1 MFYKKEK
8 EAEFKQ
14 LSGYE
19 VEEGWYPRVT
29 KIMEIKSKPA
39 LYRFYSA
46 VGFDNGEKIKEKSAT
61 EGTMVH
67 EAVQKIMIGE
77 NPIVPLEIKPAIDA
91 FIKFKERNLIEAYP
105 ELIEKRVIH
114 NYFRYAGTVDAIV
127 NLNGRFG
134 VLDIKTSQSIYRDYN
149 LQTAAYFDAL
159 KEKFPE
165 LSARWILRID
175 QSQKCISCGS
185 VLRTKGGRKKITKP
199 FPYTNGMC
207 KEEEHVWSDPQG
219 IIELSESPVSHEND
233 FEAFLGAKRLWEWEN
248 ESILKKIGYL

>member
-1 MFYKKEK
+1 MFCKNEK
-8 EAEFKQ
+8 EFKEV
-14 LSGYE
+14 SGYE
-19 VEEGWYPRVT
+19 IGEEWYPRVT
-29 KIMEIKSKPA
+29 KIVEIKSKPA

-46 VGFDNGEKIKEKSAT
+46 VGFQNGEKIKEQSAT

-77 NPIVPLEIKPAIDA
+77 KPIVPSSIQAAVEA
-91 FIKFKERNLIEAYP
+91 FERFKEKNLIEAYP
-105 ELIEKRVIH
+105 ELIEKRIVH

-134 VLDIKTSQSIYRDYN
+134 VLDIKTSQSVYRDYN

-159 KEKFPE
+159 KEQFPE

-175 QSQKCISCGS
+175 QMQRCQVCGAT
-185 VLRTKGGRKKITKP
+185 LRTKGGRKKITKP
-199 FPYTNGMC
+199 FPSFNGVC
-207 KEEEHVWSDPQG
+207 KDEEHVWSDQQG
-219 IIELSESPVSHEND
+219 VVELSESPVSHQND

-248 ESILKKIGYL
+248 EAVLKKIGYI